1 MSVMDDLIAKSAVLV
16 EALPYIQKFRNEIVV
31 VKFGGSAME
40 DPELVK
46 STMRDIVL
54 MECIGMKPIVV
65 HGGGKAITAELTR
78 QNIPTKFINGLRVTD
93 EATIKVVDDV
103 LHNVTNKSLVD
114 AAAEAGG
121 NPVAISGRSV
131 LTAEK
136 IYSADKDT
144 GEKIDIGF
152 VGDVTEV
159 DSYKLSEALKGRCIP
174 ILTPL
179 ARGIDGKI
187 YNINADTAA
196 ARVAEKLKA
205 RKLVF
210 LSDVPGILRDQTDE
224 SSLISTIWTN
234 EVAGMI
240 KDKIISGGMIPKIQS
255 SIRALEAGSNKV
267 HMIDGR
273 VRHSLLLEIFT
284 DKGIGTQILR
294 PDSIL

>member
-1 MSVMDDLIAKSAVLV
+1 MNDLIAKSDVLV

-31 VKFGGSAME
+31 IKFGGSAME

-78 QNIPTKFINGLRVTD
+78 QNIQTRFINGLRVTD
-93 EATIKVVDDV
+93 EETIKVVNDV
-103 LHNVTNKSLVD
+103 LHNVTNRSLVD
-114 AAAEAGG
+114 AASEAGG
-121 NPVAISGRSV
+121 LPVAISGRSV

-136 IYSADKDT
+136 IYSTDKDT

-159 DSYKLSEALKGRCIP
+159 DSHKLSEALKGRCIP

-179 ARGIDGKI
+179 ARGKDGKI

-205 RKLVF
+205 RKLVY
-210 LSDVPGILRDQTDE
+210 LSDVPGILRDQKDE
-224 SSLISTIWTN
+224 KSLISTIWTN
-234 EVAGMI
+234 EVNAMI
-240 KDKIISGGMIPKIQS
+240 KDNIISGGMIPKILS
-255 SIRALEAGSNKV
+255 SIRALEAGTNKV

-273 VRHSLLLEIFT
+273 IKHSLLLEIFT
-284 DKGIGTQILR
+284 DEGIGTQIVR